1 MIRVYTLISKDPI
14 TLEETD
20 RQILLSAEERVKLEI
35 DRRLI
40 IGEIT
45 YAPLFR
51 YTISGNKFVAG
62 VYRVIDNDKQPM

>member
-14 TLEETD
+14 TLEETEK
-20 RQILLSAEERVKLEI
+20 QILLSAEERVKLEV
-35 DRRLI
+35 DRRLT
-40 IGEIT
+40 IGQIT

-62 VYRVIDNDKQPM
+62 VYQVIDHDKQPV